1 MIIRDESIITDSVDV
16 IDTALSDLR
25 TVFCSLSLRKPGRAK
40 QQVTSRNLRR
50 IDPTRFQTD
59 VSQVASSLAEC
70 PDSELL
76 VKFNAA
82 LRNVLDRH
90 APLVT
95 RTVTVRPSAPLIT
108 EEVKPAKCNLR
119 KAERQWRSS
128 GLTVHRQIF
137 TEQRNLRK
145 TIDSFC

>member
-1 MIIRDESIITDSVDV
+1 MVRNDSAIIDSVDV
-16 IDTALSDLR
+16 IDTALPDHK
-25 TVFCSLSLRKPGRAK
+25 TVFGSLSSRKPGHAK
-40 QQVTSRNLRR
+40 QQVRSRDLRQ

-95 RTVTVRPSAPLIT
+95 RTVTARPSVPWIT
-108 EEVKPAKCNLR
+108 EEVKAAKCNLC
-119 KAERQWRSS
+119 KA
-128 GLTVHRQIF
+128 GNLTVYGQIF
-137 TEQRNLRK
+137 VEQRNLRK
-145 TIDSFC
+145 KAEKKQKNS